1 MSLMKNSAVIL
12 VSLLGSVSHHEN
24 LFSKWSS
31 APLTV
36 VSVRRRRRRLVSPFH
51 SNLAA
56 SLSFA
61 EKEEEE
67 VRF

>member
-1 MSLMKNSAVIL
+1 MSLTKNSVVIL
-12 VSLLGSVSHHEN
+12 VLLLGSVSHHEN

-36 VSVRRRRRRLVSPFH
+36 VSFRRRRLVSPFH

>member
-36 VSVRRRRRRLVSPFH
+36 VSFRRRLVSPFH

-56 SLSFA
+56 SLSLA
-61 EKEEEE
+61 EKEEE

>member
-1 MSLMKNSAVIL
+1 MSLTKNSVVIL
-12 VSLLGSVSHHEN
+12 VSLLGSVSHLEN

-36 VSVRRRRRRLVSPFH
+36 VSVRRRRRLVSPFH